1 MIRTAFVSAILALS
15 LALPAQAEDV
25 VAGSLKVSAPWARAT
40 PKGAAVGAGYMTI
53 TNSGSAPDRLVGGSA
68 EIAGE
73 FEIHEMTMDKGV
85 MRMRPLANGLEIK
98 PGQTVEFKPG
108 GNHVMFVDLK
118 KPLTKGDRIKATL
131 TFEKAGKVEVE
142 FTVEGI
148 GAQTGGGRAMP
159 GMPMQHG
166 H

>member
-1 MIRTAFVSAILALS
+1 
-15 LALPAQAEDV
+15 
-25 VAGSLKVSAPWARAT
+25 
-40 PKGAAVGAGYMTI
+40 
-53 TNSGSAPDRLVGGSA
+53 
-68 EIAGE
+68 
-73 FEIHEMTMDKGV
+73 
-85 MRMRPLANGLEIK
+85 
-98 PGQTVEFKPG
+98 
-108 GNHVMFVDLK
+108 MFVDLK

>member
-1 MIRTAFVSAILALS
+1 
-15 LALPAQAEDV
+15 
-25 VAGSLKVSAPWARAT
+25 
-40 PKGAAVGAGYMTI
+40 MTI
-53 TNSGSAPDRLVGGSA
+53 TNSGSAPDRLVGGST

-85 MRMRPLANGLEIK
+85 MRMRPIAKGLEIK
-98 PGQTVEFKPG
+98 PGQTVEFRPG

-118 KPLTKGDRIKATL
+118 KPLTKGDRVKATL
-131 TFEKAGKVEVE
+131 TFEKAGKLEVE

-148 GAQTGGGRAMP
+148 GARTGGGQATP